1 MTEYLRAGFGK
12 SRSGE
17 GRLEAGASEGVAC
30 TPAQKDMGS
39 RQNCWELCRERLKNV
54 TKPAGLRL
62 FVFSNRRQFIRTV
75 PALSRDRVNMDNV
88 DSLAEVAVA
97 MISDLLVLK

>member
-1 MTEYLRAGFGK
+1 
-12 SRSGE
+12 
-17 GRLEAGASEGVAC
+17 
-30 TPAQKDMGS
+30 MGS
-39 RQNCWELCRERLKNV
+39 PNLDGAFLKASICLSPGRTGPEFQERLKNV

-88 DSLAEVAVA
+88 YSLAEVAVA